1 MKHILNKL
9 LVGSLGL
16 IVISACSKFDKIN
29 TNPNTTEKVTSGMIA
44 TNLLVGTLKDGG
56 SKYFCYHN
64 MVSKHLAWGE
74 LLEEYQYNKLDRTSF
89 SIYGTLRNCQKMVES
104 ASNEYAPSYEALSK
118 FLKAYNLFYLSLE
131 TGDIPYRDALKA
143 EEGDTAPKYDT
154 QKDVMLAVLADL
166 DSAYELFKKSPNF
179 EGDPIYGGKTE
190 KWQKCVNTFQ
200 LKVLINLSKRA
211 DDADLKIRE
220 RFAIVMQRP
229 IFTSNADN
237 YQLVYSDK
245 GGQIYPFN
253 KVNSKHAGYGI
264 LTSVLIDPLKELG
277 DYRLFAFAEPAK
289 ALSASA
295 DSFDAYVGV
304 NPALPFSDVKNA
316 YTSGNY
322 CGLNLRYTTY
332 APGEPVVRIGYPEM
346 NFIIAEAINR
356 GIYPGDAAKYYS
368 EGIRSAM
375 TFVGANTPDNF
386 NHGRKITPAYIES
399 YISDSKVSLSA
410 DSKTQL
416 EQIMLQKYFL
426 CLLNHKWDSYY
437 DYRRTGLPVLPID
450 PTTNMNQVSTTLPTR
465 WRYPENEYRNNTTHL
480 NEALERQYGGN
491 DENNSTMWILK

>member
-9 LVGSLGL
+9 LVSFLAL
-16 IVISACSKFDKIN
+16 IVISSCSKFDQIN
-29 TNPNTTEKVTSGMIA
+29 TNPNTTEKVTAGMIA
-44 TNLLVGTLKDGG
+44 TNLLVSTLKDGG

-74 LLEEYQYNKLDRTSF
+74 LLEEYQYNKFDRTSF
-89 SIYGTLRNCQKMVES
+89 GIYETLRNCQKMVES
-104 ASNEYAPSYEALSK
+104 ADKSSTPSYEALSK

-131 TGDIPYRDALKA
+131 TGDVPYSDALKA
-143 EEGDTAPKYDT
+143 EQGNTAPKYDT

-166 DSAYELFKKSPNF
+166 DAAYEIFTKSPNF
-179 EGDPIYGGKTE
+179 DGDPIYGGNTK

-211 DDADLKIRE
+211 DDADLKIKE

-229 IFTSNADN
+229 IFESNSDN

-277 DYRLFAFAEPAK
+277 DYRLFCFAEPAK
-289 ALSASA
+289 AISAPA

-316 YTSGNY
+316 YTSNNY

-356 GIYPGDAAKYYS
+356 GIYPGNAATYYS
-368 EGIRSAM
+368 EGVRSAM

-399 YISDSKVSLSA
+399 YIADSKVALS
-410 DSKTQL
+410 DNLQTQL
-416 EQIMLQKYFL
+416 EQIMQQKYFL

-437 DYRRTGLPVLPID
+437 DYRRTGLPVFPID
-450 PTTNMNQVSTTLPTR
+450 PETNMNQVSTTLPTR
-465 WRYPENEYRNNTTHL
+465 WRYPENEYRNNTDNL
-480 NEALERQYGGN
+480 NEAINRQFQGE
-491 DENNSTMWILK
+491 DVNNINMWILK